1 VDAVSRRSPRGPLV
15 VLVLG
20 LLTLLLT
27 GCGVQLQG
35 EAEPLAGGLP
45 PTSSPS
51 PTPTATEKDT
61 RIYFVAGRQ
70 LEGVPEPITE
80 RSADGIMAALAAG
93 PPVDREAQLR
103 SLLLDPLTGAP
114 LLLVAGVT
122 PSGVVYVQRTD
133 GYLTLP
139 ATDQILLT
147 GQVVH
152 SMDEIDL
159 SPMVMVD
166 ATGTPV
172 PITLPDGRVAE
183 GGVTADDFAA
193 LLVN

>member
-1 VDAVSRRSPRGPLV
+1 VSRRSGRARLL

-45 PTSSPS
+45 PTAS
-51 PTPTATEKDT
+51 PTPTQTATEKDT
-61 RIYFVAGRQ
+61 SIYFVAGRQ
-70 LEGVPEPITE
+70 LEGVPEPISE

-93 PPVDREAQLR
+93 PPVDRQAQLR

-114 LLLVAGVT
+114 LLIVAGVT
-122 PSGVVYVQRTD
+122 PSGEVYVQRTD

-152 SMDEIDL
+152 SMNEIDL

-166 ATGTPV
+166 ASGTPV

-183 GGVTADDFAA
+183 GGVTADDFAS
-193 LLVN
+193 LLVG